1 MQKPLHTIDRTR
13 AAASTSGCVTFTK
26 AAARC
31 VRIGRAFW
39 SPVLA
44 ARPFENGIA
53 FTALVFSVGLA
64 WSPRHPGA
72 WLPLLGRSWLAF
84 AALFVITAAARL
96 LAPER
101 EATRAPAALA
111 CRLAAAVLLAGA
123 ALVAIALGRDF
134 ALAAAGVGV
143 LEAGGAYLV
152 REAVLLDVLSVAVGV
167 AVRAVAG
174 ALAIRVPVSPW
185 LYLCALLAALFVA
198 INEKRSALLQGAAS
212 GTADLTKRNGYSPLL
227 LNQMSTAVMAAT
239 LISYC
244 LYTFSAPNLPRNHG
258 MMLTI
263 PFVLY
268 GMFRYAYLAER
279 GGDTRELVLR
289 DFPLL
294 LCTALWAL
302 AAGVILALFRM

>member
-1 MQKPLHTIDRTR
+1 MQKLLHAIDRSR
-13 AAASTSGCVTFTK
+13 DAAAESGHAACAMV
-26 AAARC
+26 AARC
-31 VRIGRAFW
+31 ARAYR
-39 SPVLA
+39 PLCALALA

-53 FTALVFSVGLA
+53 FTALIFSVGLA
-64 WSPRHPGA
+64 WSPLHPGT

-84 AALFVITAAARL
+84 VALLVITAAARL
-96 LAPER
+96 LEPAR
-101 EATRAPAALA
+101 YSTRAPIAFARRMAAAAL
-111 CRLAAAVLLAGA
+111 LASATGV
-123 ALVAIALGRDF
+123 ALALGRGF
-134 ALAAAGVGV
+134 ALAAVGVGA
-143 LEAGGAYLV
+143 LEVGSSYLV
-152 REAVLLDVLSVAVGV
+152 RDAVLLDVLSIAVGV

-198 INEKRSALLQGAAS
+198 ISEKRSALLQKPPNNRENS
-212 GTADLTKRNGYSPLL
+212 TNCHGYSLLL
-227 LNQMSTAVMAAT
+227 LNQMSTIVMAAT
-239 LISYC
+239 LISYS

-268 GMFRYAYLAER
+268 GMFRYAYLTER

-294 LCTALWAL
+294 LCTALWTL
-302 AAGVILALFRM
+302 AAGIILALFRG